1 MAEKRDYYE
10 VLGVDRN
17 ASEEDIKK
25 AFRTLAFKYHPDK
38 NSDPDAEQKF
48 KEINEAHEVLSDQQK
63 RAAYDHF
70 GNRQG
75 TPFGQ
80 GFEGFDIGG
89 FGDIFEAFFGGGA
102 TATRQAPQRG
112 TDLLSRMTITLN
124 EAAFGIEKEI
134 KVTRVEHCSVCGG
147 IGSKPGTQPTRCTE
161 CNGTGQVRRVHQSIF
176 GRFTNVTP
184 CPKCRGEGKIITEPC
199 PQCRGAGRERRQRT
213 LMVNIPAGVE
223 DGSRIRLSSEGEAG
237 TRGGPNGD
245 LLIDLTVEKHPLF
258 TREEDNLIYEL
269 PVNFAQAALGT
280 EVEVPTLDGTA
291 KIKIQA
297 GSQNGAIF
305 RLKGKGVTH
314 LRGGGRGDVLVHMR
328 VVTPDS
334 LTKRQREL
342 FEELARTMET
352 EKKGK

>member
-38 NSDPDAEQKF
+38 NHDPGAEQKF
-48 KEINEAHEVLSDQQK
+48 KEINEAHEVLSDPQK

-70 GNRQG
+70 GSGQG
-75 TPFGQ
+75 AFGQ

-102 TATRQAPQRG
+102 TTTRQAPQRG
-112 TDLLSRMTITLN
+112 NDLLSRMTITLN
-124 EAAFGIEKEI
+124 EAAFGVEKEL
-134 KVTRVEHCSVCGG
+134 KVTRIEHCSVCGG
-147 IGSKPGTQPTRCTE
+147 TGSKPGTQPARCTE

-176 GRFTNVTP
+176 GRFANVTP

-199 PQCRGAGRERRQRT
+199 TQCRGAGRERRQRT

-223 DGSRIRLSSEGEAG
+223 GGSRVRLGGEGEAG

-258 TREEDNLIYEL
+258 TREGDDLLFGL
-269 PVNFAQAALGT
+269 PVNIVQAALGT
-280 EVEVPTLDGTA
+280 EMEVATLDGTA
-291 KIKIQA
+291 KVKIQP
-297 GSQNGAIF
+297 GCQTGATI

-314 LRGGGRGDVLVHMR
+314 LRGGGRGDILVHVR
-328 VVTPDS
+328 VLTPES
-334 LTKRQREL
+334 LSRRQREL

-352 EKKGK
+352 DKKGK